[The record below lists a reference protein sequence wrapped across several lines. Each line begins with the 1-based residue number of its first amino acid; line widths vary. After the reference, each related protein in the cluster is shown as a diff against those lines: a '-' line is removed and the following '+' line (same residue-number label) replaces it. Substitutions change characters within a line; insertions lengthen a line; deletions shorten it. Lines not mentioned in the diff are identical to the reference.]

1 MNRCLL
7 SYLAN
12 KFEEAPMK
20 ENKVP
25 VSAFNF
31 KDVGAEVGFRE
42 DEGEG
47 KSFILGYSGKVIKG
61 HWYWGDLAIDVNGAD
76 FPKKVYPILDSHY
89 TDRRIG
95 FTAKPDTSKNNLM
108 FDNVKFVSTPAAD
121 EFRKLSKEG
130 FPFEA
135 SISGRPLIV
144 ERLEEGTSA
153 EVNGFTLKGPASIW
167 RKWTFKEVSVCV
179 FGADSQTKSKAFSD
193 SEQEAVSFIEPTATS
208 KESAEGQIST
218 EEVNEVMFKNLAEFK
233 EKAPELYEAFTQ
245 EVKASLENQFKAE
258 KEKMETAVTSLRAD
272 LDKASERILSF
283 EKSEVLRK
291 EKDRESVIDRI
302 WREKFAESEI
312 PEHLFGKVKAMVP
325 ASKFIKDGELDETG
339 FTAAIVAEIADWVK
353 MGVKKSSI
361 EGFGSTGK
369 EASEAANQQK
379 ADETWVKEMRQLAGQ
394 SA

>member
-1 MNRCLL
+1 
-7 SYLAN
+7 
-12 KFEEAPMK
+12 MK
-20 ENKVP
+20 ETKVP

-61 HWYWGDLAIDVNGAD
+61 HWYWGDLAIDVNGAE
-76 FPKKVYPILDSHY
+76 FPKKVFPILDSHF

-108 FDNVKFVSTPAAD
+108 FDNIKFVSTPAAD

-153 EVNGFTLKGPASIW
+153 DVNGFTLKGPASIW
-167 RKWTFKEVSVCV
+167 RKWTFREVSVCV

-193 SEQEAVSFIEPTATS
+193 SEQEAVNFVEAETV
-208 KESAEGQIST
+208 KESEGQTTT

-258 KEKMETAVTSLRAD
+258 KEKMEVSVTSLRAD
-272 LDKASERILSF
+272 LDKATERILSF

-291 EKDRESVIDRI
+291 EKDREITVEKI

-325 ASKFIKDGELDETG
+325 ASKFMKDGELDETG
-339 FTAAIVAEIADWVK
+339 FTAAVVAEIADWVK
-353 MGVKKSSI
+353 MGVKKSSV
-361 EGFGSTGK
+361 EGFGTAQKGTD
-369 EASEAANQQK
+369 ETALQQK
-379 ADETWVKEMRQLAGQ
+379 EDEAWIKEMRQLAGQ